1 MAFRFAGEQLSSA
14 LTAAAEQQEKLRE
27 GGPVNYAA
35 GVPARGKSQKYD
47 IQGGFSPEFARAANE
62 ESPEF
67 FFGRNGVVAKLQ
79 NFDFNAGLADPA
91 RDEEEFA

>member
-27 GGPVNYAA
+27 GGPVHYAA
-35 GVPARGKSQKYD
+35 GVPTRTKSGTYD
-47 IQGGFSPEFARAANE
+47 ITGGYLPEFAKAANE
-62 ESPEF
+62 ESPDF
-67 FFGRNGVVAKLQ
+67 FYGDNGFLAKLQ
-79 NFDFNAGLADPA
+79 HFDLNAGLTDPA